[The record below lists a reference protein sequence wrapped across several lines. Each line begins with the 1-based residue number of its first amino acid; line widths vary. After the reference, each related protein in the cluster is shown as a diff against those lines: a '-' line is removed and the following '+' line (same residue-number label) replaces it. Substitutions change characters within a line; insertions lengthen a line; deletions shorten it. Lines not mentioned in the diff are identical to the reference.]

1 MLGLGIDILLLVLLG
16 VTMFFGLRLSRQF
29 SEIRAD
35 QARLEVL
42 VKQLN
47 EASGRAENAVQA
59 MKKTAIDT
67 SEQLQGRIG
76 KAQAL
81 SEELEIM
88 IEAGDSLAER
98 LQHIAEDSRKSVGA
112 GAGKKP
118 VSKPAAKSP
127 PKKTTGSTGQSRAER
142 ELREALLE
150 NRDKP

>member
-1 MLGLGIDILLLVLLG
+1 MLGMAIDILLLLILG

-29 SEIRAD
+29 SEIKAD
-35 QARLEVL
+35 QARLATL
-42 VKQLN
+42 VGQLN
-47 EASGRAENAVQA
+47 EASKRAEGAVA
-59 MKKTAIDT
+59 SMKKTAIET

-98 LQHIAEDSRKSVGA
+98 LQHIAEDSRKSVDA
-112 GAGKKP
+112 KKSA
-118 VSKPAAKSP
+118 SKPP
-127 PKKTTGSTGQSRAER
+127 PKKTEGSTQQSRAER
-142 ELREALLE
+142 ELRDALLG

>member
-1 MLGLGIDILLLVLLG
+1 MMTIAIDIILLVLLG

-29 SEIRAD
+29 SEIKAD
-35 QARLEVL
+35 QSRLEVL
-42 VKQLN
+42 VSQLN
-47 EASGRAENAVQA
+47 EASKRAEIAVTN
-59 MKKTAIDT
+59 MKKTAVET

-98 LQHIAEDSRKSVGA
+98 LQHIAEDSRKTVGA
-112 GAGKKP
+112 G
-118 VSKPAAKSP
+118 SKAAAKPP
-127 PKKTTGSTGQSRAER
+127 PKQTAGSTKESRAER

-150 NRDKP
+150 NKGKT

>member
-1 MLGLGIDILLLVLLG
+1 MEFAIDIILLVILA

-29 SEIRAD
+29 SEIKAD

-42 VKQLN
+42 VGQLN
-47 EASGRAENAVQA
+47 EASKRAEGAVA
-59 MKKTAIDT
+59 SMKKTAVET

-98 LQHIAEDSRKSVGA
+98 LQHIAEDSRKTVGSSSKA
-112 GAGKKP
+112 SA
-118 VSKPAAKSP
+118 KPAAK
-127 PKKTTGSTGQSRAER
+127 TTSGTTSGSTKESRAER
-142 ELREALLE
+142 ELREALLD
-150 NRDKP
+150 NKSKP